1 MAVTI
6 IPVKTRKELKQ
17 FIRFNYELYKDN
29 PYSVPDLYEDMIGT
43 LDPKRNAA
51 FEFCEA
57 EYFLAMRDGKIVGR
71 VAAIINKRANEKWN
85 INAVRFGWIDF
96 IDDEEVSKALLERVE
111 LWGRER
117 GMTEIQGPLG
127 FTDLDAE
134 GMLIEGYD
142 RISTMATIYNYPYY
156 PKHVEK
162 LGYEKDTDWIELLI
176 KVPDKVPEK
185 IERIASMVAKRFG
198 LKAKK
203 FKSNRELERLY
214 GKKIFELI
222 NKSYAPLYG
231 FSSLSDR
238 QIEQYIKLYLS
249 LVDRRMI
256 TLITDKEEKL
266 VAVGIT
272 IASLAEALQKAKG
285 RLIPF
290 GWFHIAKALFLKRPT
305 RLDFLIVAIDPEY
318 QGKGVNAI
326 IINEILPNYI
336 KMGFKDVESNPELE
350 SNEKVQAQWEMFEK
364 EQHKRRRAYKK
375 SIKD

>member
-6 IPVKTRKELKQ
+6 IPVKTRKTLKQ
-17 FIRFNYELYKDN
+17 FIRFNYELYKNN
-29 PYSVPDLYEDMIGT
+29 PYSVPDLYEDMLNT
-43 LDPKRNAA
+43 LDPKRNPA

-57 EYFLAMRDGKIVGR
+57 ECFLAIRDGEIVGR

-85 INAVRFGWIDF
+85 IDAVRFGWIDF
-96 IDDEEVSKALLERVE
+96 IDDEEVSKALLDTVE
-111 LWGRER
+111 QWGRER
-117 GMTEIQGPLG
+117 GMSEIQGPLG
-127 FTDLDAE
+127 FTDLDPE
-134 GMLIEGYD
+134 GMLIEGFD

-156 PKHVEK
+156 PIHMEK
-162 LGYEKDTDWIELLI
+162 LGYEKDTDWIELLL
-176 KVPDKVPEK
+176 KVPEK
-185 IERIASMVAKRFG
+185 VPEKLERIANMVAKRFG

-214 GKKIFELI
+214 GEAIFDLI
-222 NKSYAPLYG
+222 NRCYAPLYG
-231 FSSLSDR
+231 FSPLSKG
-238 QIEQYIKLYLS
+238 QIEQYIKMYLP

-256 TLITDKEEKL
+256 ALITDQNEKL
-266 VAVGIT
+266 VGVGIS

-285 RLIPF
+285 RLFPF
-290 GWFHIAKALFLKRPT
+290 GWFHIIKALFIKRPT

-350 SNEKVQAQWEMFEK
+350 SNEKVQAQWEIFDK

-375 SIKD
+375 NIKQ

>member
-29 PYSVPDLYEDMIGT
+29 PYSVPDLYEDMLGT
-43 LDPKRNAA
+43 LDHKRNPA

-57 EYFLAMRDGKIVGR
+57 EFFLAMRDGKIVGR
-71 VAAIINKRANEKWN
+71 VAAIINRRANEKWN

-96 IDDEEVSKALLERVE
+96 IDDQEVSKALLDTVE
-111 LWGRER
+111 QWGRER
-117 GMTEIQGPLG
+117 GMSEIQGPLG
-127 FTDLDAE
+127 FTDLDPE
-134 GMLIEGYD
+134 GMLIEGFD

-156 PKHVEK
+156 PGHMEK
-162 LGYEKDTDWIELLI
+162 LGYEKDTDWIEFLFS
-176 KVPDKVPEK
+176 VPEKVPEK
-185 IERIASMVAKRFG
+185 IERIANMVEKRFG
-198 LKAKK
+198 LKVTK
-203 FKSNRELERLY
+203 FNSNRELERRY
-214 GKKIFELI
+214 GKEIFELI

-231 FSSLSDR
+231 FSALDDK
-238 QIEQYIKLYLS
+238 QIEQYIKMYLP

-256 TLITDKEEKL
+256 ALITDKDDKL
-266 VAVGIT
+266 VGVGIT

-285 RLIPF
+285 RLFPF
-290 GWFHIAKALFLKRPT
+290 GWFHIVKALFIKRPT
-305 RLDFLIVAIDPEY
+305 RLDFLIVAIDPEH
-318 QGKGVNAI
+318 QGKGVNAM

-336 KMGFKDVESNPELE
+336 KMGFKDIESNPELE
-350 SNEKVQAQWEMFEK
+350 SNEKVQAQWEIFDK